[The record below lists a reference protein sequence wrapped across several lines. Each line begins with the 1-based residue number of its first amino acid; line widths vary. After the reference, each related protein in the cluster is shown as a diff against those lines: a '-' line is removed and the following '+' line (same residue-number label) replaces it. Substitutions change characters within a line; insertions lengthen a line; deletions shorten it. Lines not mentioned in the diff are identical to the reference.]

1 MVNQA
6 KTIWAMMPADVQ
18 DDDGEDAAPKYLHFM
33 DARHS
38 TAGLSVFFAS
48 YVVLFLILKVKVR

>member
-1 MVNQA
+1 
-6 KTIWAMMPADVQ
+6 MMPADVQ

-38 TAGLSVFFAS
+38 TACLSVFFAS